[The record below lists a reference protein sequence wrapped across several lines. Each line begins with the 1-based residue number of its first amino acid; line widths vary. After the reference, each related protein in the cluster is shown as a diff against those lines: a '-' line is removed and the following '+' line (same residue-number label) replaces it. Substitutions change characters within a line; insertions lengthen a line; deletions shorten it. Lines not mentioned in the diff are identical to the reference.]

1 MTLRGSRGDF
11 VPLRH
16 PPLGLFRLWVA
27 AVIGA
32 LAFAQVALAAGP
44 GPILQVTAD
53 GTSSVRPAWSPD
65 GTHIAF
71 QTSENNAYH
80 VYTMAADGS
89 DRQLMTQG
97 NNDDRHPTWS
107 PDGNMLAVDS
117 GDELHR
123 EIALID
129 LKSGNRTV
137 ITNLGGFASFPEWS
151 PDGTRVSFFNYA
163 KGALDIWTV
172 NKDGTR
178 ALQMTQT
185 LASETKNQC
194 TFACHGAAWSPDGTH
209 LAYADGDQ
217 KNVYT
222 MRSDDGTDQQKVSV
236 DDPTGRSHFPEYLS
250 DGRLAY
256 VTEHINPGQSWTDIW
271 AITPGSSQ
279 APAALVQDIQVQ
291 GPFEISP
298 DGQKLLFASP
308 RNGNFDIYVATL
320 DSAGKDALK
329 TLSSQT
335 DLSPALAAAGHPAG
349 LSTQG
354 QSAAATGSTSTGST
368 TSAGAPSTAGQPP
381 VASSSTPGAEPG
393 ILPAGVSPYIIALA
407 ALALVWVA
415 VEGVMITRRRSR
427 RRGTATDGK

>member
-1 MTLRGSRGDF
+1 
-11 VPLRH
+11 V
-16 PPLGLFRLWVA
+16 FRLWAA
-27 AVIGA
+27 AVIAA
-32 LAFAQVALAAGP
+32 LATAQVVLAAS
-44 GPILQVTAD
+44 PILQVTAD
-53 GTSSVRPAWSPD
+53 GTSSVRPSWSPD
-65 GTHIAF
+65 GKRIAF

-89 DRQLMTQG
+89 DRQLITQG
-97 NNDDRHPTWS
+97 GNDDRHPTWS
-107 PDGNMLAVDS
+107 PDGSTLAVDT
-117 GDELHR
+117 GTELKR

-129 LKSGNRTV
+129 LKSGTRTV
-137 ITNLGGFASFPEWS
+137 VTNLGGFASFPTWS
-151 PDGTRVSFFNYA
+151 PDGSRLSFFAYQN
-163 KGALDIWTV
+163 GALDLWTV

-185 LASETKNQC
+185 LASENKSQC
-194 TFACHGAAWSPDGTH
+194 TFACHGAAWSPDGSQ

-222 MRSDDGTDQQKVSV
+222 MRSDDGTNQQKVSV

-271 AITPGSSQ
+271 SITPGSGQ
-279 APAALVQDIQVQ
+279 PPAALVQDIQVQ

-320 DSAGKDALK
+320 DAAGKDALK

-335 DLSPALAAAGHPAG
+335 ELAPALAAAGHPQG
-349 LSTQG
+349 LSTGG
-354 QSAAATGSTSTGST
+354 QAAATPASSGSTANSASAQPATGSQPVAASAPSAAAENDT
-368 TSAGAPSTAGQPP
+368 
-381 VASSSTPGAEPG
+381 G
-393 ILPAGVSPYIIALA
+393 ILPSGISPYIIALA
-407 ALALVWVA
+407 ALAAVWAV
-415 VEGVMITRRRSR
+415 VEGAMIARRRSK
-427 RRGTATDGK
+427 RRGSATDGE